1 MPAGLLRE
9 WLWWVLDRDGG
20 CDDCAYCCALVC
32 IGSGCILVAD
42 PGAVELDDVAL
53 TFAPAPG

>member
-1 MPAGLLRE
+1 
-9 WLWWVLDRDGG
+9 VLDREGG
-20 CDDCAYCCALVC
+20 CDDCAYCCALVW
-32 IGSGCILVAD
+32 IGCGCILVAD